1 MKCFSFFLILLT
13 LVSARAEYRVFVL
26 EITNTQDGSIRTI
39 KSTLDPDQYRKIH
52 LLKNNETI
60 QYVDT
65 WRCPGFTGQLKPL
78 CPKTL
83 VQN

>member
-1 MKCFSFFLILLT
+1 MAAAK
-13 LVSARAEYRVFVL
+13 AEYRVFIL
-26 EITNTQDGSIRTI
+26 EITDSQSGAVRTV
-39 KSTLDPDQYRKIH
+39 KSTLDPDQYKTIY
-52 LLKNNETI
+52 LLKATETI